1 MAQPIVILLMRLAP
15 AVLLALLAAAPRP
28 MAAAMS
34 ATPPCERACLY
45 AALDEYV
52 AAMRMNDATRVRWA
66 ARPRHVEN
74 YVAMLPGDGAWS
86 TVTAIDADFQLRLAD
101 VAAGQVA
108 AFGVLDERGTR
119 SPFALRL
126 RMVDGTVAESEIV
139 VARPQD
145 AGVPFVN
152 AELVPIPVW
161 AEPVPAGS
169 RVPRQQM
176 LDVANGYFET
186 LQLNDGQLHTAFTD
200 DCNRRE
206 NGAQTTNNTA
216 PGAAPIWK
224 YGCAEQF
231 RLGAYRYDDRLR
243 ERRFLAVD
251 EELGIVLAGG
261 FIDHSGR
268 LTSFQLTDGT
278 TRQSNYLRPHSFA
291 LLEAFKI
298 VGGRIRQVE
307 AVFFSVPYNMPSAW
321 TQPGASAP

>member
-1 MAQPIVILLMRLAP
+1 MAGSTSLCLRVFPAALILFLGLLP
-15 AVLLALLAAAPRP
+15 AAG
-28 MAAAMS
+28 AAMP
-34 ATPPCERACLY
+34 ATPACDRSCLY
-45 AALDEYV
+45 AILDDYLGALRAHDP
-52 AAMRMNDATRVRWA
+52 AHVRWA
-66 ARPRHVEN
+66 AQPFHVEN
-74 YVAMLPGDGAWS
+74 YVAMQPGDGVW
-86 TVTAIDADFQLRLAD
+86 TTLTAIDGSYQMRFAD
-101 VAAGQVA
+101 VAAGEVA
-108 AFGVLDERGTR
+108 LFGVLDERGTR

-126 RMVDGTVAESEIV
+126 KVNEGVVAESEIV

-152 AELVPIPVW
+152 ADLAPIPVW
-161 AEPVPAGS
+161 SEVVSPAR

-176 LDVANGYFET
+176 VDIANGYFET
-186 LQLNDGQLHTAFTD
+186 LQLNDGTLRTAFTD

-206 NGAQTTNNTA
+206 NGTQTTNNTA

-268 LTSFQLTDGT
+268 LTDFQLTDGS

-298 VGGRIRQVE
+298 VDGRIRQVE

-321 TQPGASAP
+321 TYR